1 MKRICEQN
9 EIKIFLII
17 IIIVFNVWLHWVF
30 VAAHGLSLIAAS
42 RHFSSLWRAGF
53 CTWGL
58 PLLRSTGSRHS
69 GFSSCGVQASIC
81 GLQVLE
87 HGLSSCAQAEWF
99 HRGKWL
105 FYRDINHKKGSNT
118 EFADGLV
125 VRIQCFHCCA
135 WILSWSGIEFP
146 GFYPGNWDPSISA
159 VRPKNEK
166 EPNRNSFA
174 QDYSEWNATKWK
186 MLQRALKGCC
196 WMIRCQDSWPLEGTN
211 SIWGQRRGWIA
222 QSFCVIKFY

>member
-69 GFSSCGVQASIC
+69 GFSSCSMQASIC

-87 HGLSSCAQAEWF
+87 HGLSSCAQAEWL
-99 HRGKWL
+99 HRGNWL

-125 VRIQCFHCCA
+125 VRIRCFHCCA

-159 VRPKNEK
+159 VRPTNEK
-166 EPNRNSFA
+166 EPNRNSF
-174 QDYSEWNATKWK
+174 
-186 MLQRALKGCC
+186 
-196 WMIRCQDSWPLEGTN
+196 P
-211 SIWGQRRGWIA
+211 
-222 QSFCVIKFY
+222 